1 MTITQQD
8 DLDRLQKIGRIVA
21 NTLQSMAR
29 AMEPGMT
36 TRELDQ
42 IGRAH
47 LDRDGAISAPESSYD
62 FPGATCI
69 SVNEEIA
76 HGIPGDRVLCAG
88 DLVNIDV
95 SASKDGYFADTG
107 ASFGLGPVSPSLDL
121 LCRDGR
127 RAMQIGIAQ
136 VGHDKPLAGIGNA
149 IGAFAA
155 KRGYTLIRNLAS
167 HGVGR
172 ALHEDPEEIPTWPT
186 RRDRRRMH
194 DGLVLTVEP
203 FLSRGG
209 TWAASGKAD
218 DWTLFSTPSAP
229 VVQYEHTVV
238 ATRQGAIIVTL
249 PG

>member
-1 MTITQQD
+1 MTITHQD
-8 DLDRLQKIGRIVA
+8 ELDGLRKIGRIVA
-21 NTLQSMAR
+21 NTMHKMAA

-36 TRELDQ
+36 TKDLDD
-42 IGRAH
+42 IGRA
-47 LDRDGAISAPESSYD
+47 LLEREGAVSAPLATYD

-76 HGIPGDRVLCAG
+76 HGIPGDRKLADG

-95 SASKDGYFADTG
+95 SASLNGYFADTG
-107 ASFGLGPVSPSLDL
+107 ASFVLGTVVPSVGQ
-121 LCRDGR
+121 LCRDGK

-149 IGAFAA
+149 IGKFAA

-167 HGVGR
+167 HGVGK
-172 ALHEDPEEIPTWPT
+172 ALHEDPAEIATWPT
-186 RRDRRRMH
+186 RGDRRRMH
-194 DGLVLTVEP
+194 NGLVLTVEP

-209 TWAASGKAD
+209 TWAQSGDKD
-218 DWTLFSTPSAP
+218 DWTLYSTPPAP
-229 VVQYEHTVV
+229 CVQFEHTVV
-238 ATRQGAIIVTL
+238 ATRGGPVIVTM

>member
-1 MTITQQD
+1 MTITHQD
-8 DLDRLQKIGRIVA
+8 ELDGLKRIGRVVA
-21 NTLQSMAR
+21 NTMQAMAA
-29 AMEPGMT
+29 AMQPGMT
-36 TRELDQ
+36 TRELDALGQ
-42 IGRAH
+42 DLLERE
-47 LDRDGAISAPESSYD
+47 GAIPAPRATYD

-69 SVNEEIA
+69 SVNEEIT
-76 HGIPGDRVLCAG
+76 HGIPGDRRLAAG

-95 SASKDGYFADTG
+95 SASLDGYFADTG
-107 ASFGLGPVSPSLDL
+107 ASFGLGMIAPDRDR

-136 VGHDKPLAGIGNA
+136 VGHGKPLAGIGTA

-172 ALHEDPEEIPTWPT
+172 ALHEAPEEVATWPT
-186 RRDRRRMH
+186 QGDRRRLH
-194 DGLVLTVEP
+194 NGLVLTVEP
-203 FLSRGG
+203 FLSQGG
-209 TWAASGKAD
+209 TWAVPGAGD
-218 DWTLFSTPSAP
+218 EWTLYSRPAAP

-238 ATRQGAIIVTL
+238 ATRRGPIIVTL

>member
-1 MTITQQD
+1 MTITHHD
-8 DLDRLQKIGRIVA
+8 ELDGLKRIGRIVA
-21 NTLQSMAR
+21 NTMQSMAA

-36 TRELDQ
+36 TRELDG
-42 IGRAH
+42 IGHALLERE
-47 LDRDGAISAPESSYD
+47 GAVSAPRATYG
-62 FPGATCI
+62 FPGTTCI

-76 HGIPGDRVLCAG
+76 HGIPGERRLAAG

-95 SASKDGYFADTG
+95 SASLDGFFADTG
-107 ASFGLGPVSPSLDL
+107 ASFCLGPVQPPLDR
-121 LCRDGR
+121 LCRDGK

-149 IGAFAA
+149 IGAFAS

-167 HGVGR
+167 HGVGK
-172 ALHEDPEEIPTWPT
+172 ALHEAPKEIPTWPT
-186 RRDRRRMH
+186 KGDRRRMH

-209 TWAASGKAD
+209 RWATSGADD
-218 DWTLFSTPSAP
+218 DWTLYSNPAAP

-238 ATRQGAIIVTL
+238 ATRRGAIVVTR